1 MNRNNEWFIIDYGND
16 FDGDIRT
23 IFRTYQYARSQA
35 GKYPVNRLV
44 LDKDWTEPEE
54 WVVPTDE
61 DAKRRPMVEVR
72 YYGGGDWHAARLLAV
87 VKNGDNDCFVVD
99 ECFDKKP
106 RIENYAICRMKA
118 SERNQ
123 HDG

>member
-1 MNRNNEWFIIDYGND
+1 MNRNNEWFIIDYGDD
-16 FDGDIRT
+16 FDGQAQMAY
-23 IFRTYQYARSQA
+23 RTYQYACSQTS
-35 GKYPVNRLV
+35 KYPVNRLV
-44 LDKDWTEPEE
+44 LDENWTALEE

-72 YYGGGDWHAARLLAV
+72 CFVGDWYTAKLLAV
-87 VKNGDNDCFVVD
+87 VKNGDTDCFVVD

-106 RIENYAICRMKA
+106 RIENYAICRMRA

>member
-1 MNRNNEWFIIDYGND
+1 MTRNNEWFVIDYGND
-16 FDGDIRT
+16 FDDQAQMAY
-23 IFRTYQYARSQA
+23 RTYQYARSQA

-61 DAKRRPMVEVR
+61 DAKRRPIVEVR
-72 YYGGGDWHAARLLAV
+72 CFVGDWHPAKLLAV
-87 VKNGDNDCFVVD
+87 TEADNGYRFVVNRCLNGR
-99 ECFDKKP
+99 ESVVT
-106 RIENYAICRMKA
+106 YARCRMKA